1 MIITEIRPLKKGKYA
16 LYLDGEYALSLDKLI
31 VERENLCVN
40 DSVDEDYL
48 DGLKSDSDVV
58 RAKEKALYLLEYRAR
73 TAKELMDKLTPV
85 FGEDAAECA
94 VQRMEE
100 LGLIDDEA
108 FARDYAR
115 TLLFSKKISPKSA
128 VYELMKKGI
137 ERDLAEE
144 IIDELECDEQEQIRQ
159 IIDRKYIRCLDDEK
173 GRKRTIN
180 GLRAKGYCWS
190 DIQTVLNEY
199 DSSV

>member
-16 LYLDGEYALSLDKLI
+16 IYLDGEYALSLDKLI
-31 VERENLCVN
+31 VEKENLCVN
-40 DSVDEDYL
+40 DSVNEESLDEM
-48 DGLKSDSDVV
+48 KAESNIV

-73 TAKELMDKLTPV
+73 TAKELMDKLTPI
-85 FGEDAAECA
+85 FGTDAAESA

-108 FARDYAR
+108 FAREYAR
-115 TLLFSKKISPKSA
+115 TLLFSKKLSPKSA

-137 ERDLAEE
+137 ERNTAEE
-144 IIDELECDEQEQIRQ
+144 ILDEYECDEQEQIRQ
-159 IIDRKYIRCLDDEK
+159 IIERKYINCLDDEK

-180 GLRAKGYCWS
+180 GLRSKGYCWS
-190 DIQTVLNEY
+190 DIQAVLSAY
-199 DSSV
+199 DDMA

>member
-1 MIITEIRPLKKGKYA
+1 MIITEIKPLRKGKYA

-31 VERENLCVN
+31 VEKAHLSVN
-40 DSVDEDYL
+40 DSIDEDCL
-48 DGLKSDSDVV
+48 DELKSDSDIV

-73 TAKELMDKLTPV
+73 TAKELMDKLVPM
-85 FGEDAAECA
+85 FGEEAAESA

-137 ERDLAEE
+137 GRDLAEE
-144 IIDELECDEQEQIRQ
+144 IIDECECDEQEQIRQ
-159 IIDRKYIRCLDDEK
+159 IINRKYIRCLDDEK
-173 GRKRTIN
+173 GRKKTIN

-190 DIQTVLNEY
+190 DIQTVLDEY
-199 DSSV
+199 DSAL